1 MSRKNIF
8 QKLFIGLFT
17 VLIFLIGHRQT
28 VKAQFFGINLDT
40 AIGYSTAKKGVV
52 GGSVGITHPFPF
64 VPNIG
69 FSTLKFEELEEQQ
82 STDARK
88 QVSMETKNNL
98 STINFFY
105 NVPFPVVSMSL
116 GFGYGTFKS
125 QTTVTYL
132 EDGAHKGNSPDVN
145 KEQSIPVAE
154 GFIHVGL
161 PFWNIIEFHIGYH
174 AFSAAAVQRD
184 KYRSLDISG
193 ISGVDFKKVNYSGG
207 MSTIGIQLAF

>member
-1 MSRKNIF
+1 MSLNNIL
-8 QKLFIGLFT
+8 QKTFVALLAGLI
-17 VLIFLIGHRQT
+17 LGLGPAQS
-28 VKAQFFGINLDT
+28 VKAQFFGISLDT
-40 AIGYSTAKKGVV
+40 AIGYSAAKKGVI
-52 GGSVGITHPFPF
+52 GGSVGITQPIPL

-69 FSTLKFEELEEQQ
+69 FSTLTFEELEEQQ
-82 STDARK
+82 STDAST
-88 QVSMETKNNL
+88 QISMETKNKL
-98 STINFFY
+98 STINVFY

-125 QTTVTYL
+125 QTTLTYL
-132 EDGAHKGNSPDVN
+132 KNNVHQGTSPDSI

-174 AFSAAAVQRD
+174 AFSAAAVRRD
-184 KYRSLDISG
+184 KGRSLDISG
-193 ISGVDFKKVNYSGG
+193 ISGIGFKKVNYSGG

>member
-8 QKLFIGLFT
+8 QNLFIGLFT
-17 VLIFLIGHRQT
+17 VLIFLIGHRQI

-40 AIGYSTAKKGVV
+40 AIGYSTAKKGVI
-52 GGSVGITHPFPF
+52 GGSVGITHPFPM

-88 QVSMETKNNL
+88 QVTMETQNKL

-132 EDGAHKGNSPDVN
+132 ENGAHKGNSPDLN
-145 KEQSIPVAE
+145 KEQSIPVTE
-154 GFIHVGL
+154 GFIHIGL